1 MNMSFES
8 ASLDAIRW
16 ERRELKKAD
25 ALYWA
30 GKDTGLTD
38 KEYDEMAEDTGHI
51 CQPPATLK
59 GWAKYPDYCL
69 AVPNFGLKKV
79 SYEIARQAVKWW
91 LKWDGIFIQVFKD
104 KKGFHFVTR
113 GDGRIG
119 KDLKCLFK
127 CDATFTEPHNFE
139 LLYRVIDGG
148 RAKLCADISQGAF
161 SKVWILKNHEL
172 SNQHKGEPLPELI
185 KASIEDLPCDGYVIE
200 LASGEKFKYKGQG
213 VLLV

>member
-51 CQPPATLK
+51 CKPPETLK
-59 GWAKYPDYCL
+59 GWAQYPDQALMY
-69 AVPNFGLKKV
+69 PNRGLKKV
-79 SYEIARQAVKWW
+79 SYEIASKAVKHWP
-91 LKWDGIFIQVFKD
+91 KWDGIFIQYWP
-104 KKGFHFVTR
+104 GHFVTR

-119 KDLKCLFK
+119 KDLAGFFK
-127 CDATFTEPHNFE
+127 LLRLAFRDKWPHNFE
-139 LLYRVIDGG
+139 LCYTVKDGG
-148 RAKLCADISQGAF
+148 RVALCRDLALGKLSANADLIPH
-161 SKVWILKNHEL
+161 LKG
-172 SNQHKGEPLPELI
+172 SFDGEPPRAI
-185 KASIEDLPCDGYVIE
+185 PDQIEGWPVDGWVVEMPDGNKY
-200 LASGEKFKYKGQG
+200 AYKGG
-213 VLLV
+213 SYE

>member
-30 GKDTGLTD
+30 GKNTDLTD

-69 AVPNFGLKKV
+69 ACPNYGLKKV
-79 SYEIARQAVKWW
+79 SYEIAQKAVIYWP
-91 LKWDGIFIQVFKD
+91 KWDGIYLQSFED
-104 KKGFHFVTR
+104 KNGLHFVTR

-119 KDLKCLFK
+119 KDLIHLFK
-127 CDATFTEPHNFE
+127 RLKKEFNSDFYPECDSDFE
-139 LLYRVIDGG
+139 LVYPVEMDGRKGLVKDLACNDLSFSCAFIDHLDDGVLGAPPRAIPDQIGGYPIDG
-148 RAKLCADISQGAF
+148 
-161 SKVWILKNHEL
+161 W
-172 SNQHKGEPLPELI
+172 
-185 KASIEDLPCDGYVIE
+185 VIE
-200 LASGEKFKYKGQG
+200 LENGEKFKYKG
-213 VLLV
+213 